1 MPTISTASLIQ
12 TINLGAQ
19 SNDGTGDAIRDAF
32 SKVNQNFSTIAGV
45 LGVGSGLYFT
55 KLIDTPHILSPNRVM
70 TTDASGLTLTQVSLV
85 GLGGI
90 KVTLDQTAKTL
101 TVNSTI
107 TNLVK
112 DPQPILA
119 ANLSANYVFRG
130 TNFADPVD
138 DQDLATK
145 KWIYDNFLNRDSN
158 YEYISSTNP
167 LTGANFTTT
176 NVEGSTLRHNIQL
189 VPGQANTSTN
199 TGKTITVYN
208 STGTTSTVD
217 ISRGQWLPSHLTRK
231 DYVDTKISLQ
241 GISTVDPFTGQVN
254 AGFGQMTG
262 ALQLFRDPV
271 ETDPGSTAA
280 TKAYVDQNSP
290 LSKINF
296 YVSLAGNDAR
306 YEVPAYKRG
315 RSLAY
320 AFRTINQAAQAAIQ
334 SQAVS
339 EIKLG
344 PYQRYITT
352 NNYQNNVQISSTGTS
367 LIPNAIK
374 LNVNYVGGLG
384 TDPFFERSIRPGMY
398 IQGADSNAMA
408 DILNISLTQSSNVEE
423 YYEVQYVDYAETFN
437 SAITADKLSGD
448 VTFTLINYNIV
459 PIPDFWVG
467 YKFQLDQ
474 VVGGQS
480 GTIISVSN
488 QFNVNGNVYDVFTVR
503 MDAPLTNLNT
513 ISGSNWHVYSGYF
526 ITGENL
532 RYGQRYNKLEISLI
546 VESGEYNEQFPIRMA
561 DNVSLRG
568 DEFRR
573 TIFKP
578 AYVNGTARASISTS
592 PWVNIWFRRDTQTD
606 GLITCA
612 INTATD
618 YAQSLQAVGATPA
631 SVGNDLVTGVTT
643 FTLSTSSNLTVPTSW
658 IKKVFAQYNPDGQT
672 YAAIGTITSVN
683 QNTFYVNLAENYNNQ
698 RTIGSTATIASGSWH
713 VFDPIN
719 FGYHYLRDPSRP
731 ANYIANP
738 NTGGFV
744 HAYNIIQGNLEFLKD
759 EIFGY
764 VNQKYSGQF
773 VLDPVKCKR
782 DIGII
787 LNSLS
792 YDLKFGDINQSINAA
807 DSFVSDPSIL
817 STGYATLLPLTIDM
831 VGYMNT
837 ILQKVLI
844 NQAPTT
850 AYSADSQKFF
860 SYSAESESLFTVAD
874 LTSAMQAIINKDPSF
889 NPAKYNDQLDVF
901 LMNDATILRY
911 CGGQGHGGFMKVLDP
926 EGQIKSKSPYTQ
938 TCSSF
943 SRSTGHHT
951 FSGGMLVDGF
961 CGNLPLTITI
971 PTQAA
976 QADTQGNL
984 IFIPVS
990 GLVRKPQF
998 PCFFIDNGISYEVDY
1013 MKSYDS
1019 LNGTATLALNS
1030 NNAGGVQSV
1039 TIQNGAQEF
1048 QPNRTSLNPIYCTF
1062 INPGIAGAITAKGFV
1077 TTDANG
1083 QINGFNVTYPGKGYS
1098 VQPTIIVGQ
1107 ATFNFT
1113 IGSNGAIT
1121 QMAINNGGSGYTTST
1136 AINIASPGGSGYTAT
1151 AVITSVDVNGSIT
1164 GINLTYG
1171 GLGYGLS
1178 VTPTVTFGL
1187 QSFSSVLKNGF
1198 VGPLPYYIELNT
1210 AGNRSMLANDY
1221 TQINDLGYGVFA
1233 TNGGLI
1239 ENVSMFTY
1247 YNWTSYYAL
1256 NGAQVRSITGSSCY
1270 GFYGLVSEG
1279 SNPLEI
1285 PTPVTIPDQ
1294 LTQVATV
1301 YNQAPYQNAA
1311 GGSEIYVTI
1320 DPSYGYA
1327 PFAGSEVEVNH
1338 YGVRKIY
1345 NIQNASLVF
1354 GSVWVLSIDTTA
1366 IGGLYAII
1374 PDGSPVTIR
1383 MQTQFRLYGLNATAI
1398 TRPSTVLTLNEEP
1411 TYIYRILNY
1420 TNLGSDYVLAESEEA
1435 YDYINVT
1442 PYTLNGNFRQGI
1454 GRPNFISTGSGYT
1467 TTASWTATVA
1477 TPTIKTAVVLGN
1489 QGTNLAG
1496 VTQVSIASPSGTI
1509 HPGMTVTG
1517 NGVLSGQ
1524 QVLWVSTDTT
1534 VIQVTLA
1541 QAWTASTTLS
1551 FIGSTATAYATADQT
1566 KGVITNLVI
1575 TDPGCGYDTAPTVTI
1590 WPSPVGVSGNAS
1602 AVVSLSGAIGSNVI
1616 KTSNIKSS
1624 DIARITTGLT
1634 ASTPYYYIFGYEGQ
1648 MYKISK
1654 YVPPGTKSAF
1664 NDTSVTGGGWS
1675 EIEFTAIQNYTSSSL
1690 NKEFWYSSTQPLYAG
1705 IEKNQGGSVTIQIS
1719 TMRATGHDMLNVGT
1733 GGYAS
1738 SKYPND
1744 LYGPPTYLPDAGKIT
1759 REIGKGRVYAV
1770 TTDQDGN
1777 FRVGKYFS
1785 VDQGRGTVTINA
1797 PIALSGIS
1805 KLSFKKGVEV
1815 DNFSIDETMAGNSPR
1830 TVPTE
1835 SAIVGYVSRRLGFD
1849 VAGRTT
1855 ANLGV
1860 TAIASNGV
1868 IPMGAPL
1875 NMATHQINNLLL
1887 PSASSD
1893 AATKGYTDR
1902 KLSLQG
1908 TDETNVDAGR
1918 QQAGVMRGPLVLAGD
1933 PRFVIHTLTNAVS
1946 ANDGLLYLNDNS
1958 GIIPGMMV
1966 NYVSPGGS
1974 YGLLGG
1980 TTVTNVSSTTNT
1992 INISPSAI
2000 GTIAP
2005 STALYFD
2012 SVNQAANKRYV
2023 DSQAQI
2029 SKLRDV
2035 ALSGPADGDLL
2046 MFGTT
2051 VAATTSTV
2059 NPIYNSARQVVNV
2072 ANSGSVITNTS
2083 QRAGGGSDITVSRQ
2097 GNYATFKIVG
2107 GQGSTNPITDYHVN
2121 SNAAIQQ
2128 SKLSLQDAKALYATA
2143 PGSFNQSILGVAAFN
2158 STQFSASNGWISIN
2172 LTSDL
2177 SVQNIIPQT
2186 NGSFNLG
2193 SSTANFGAVYAN
2205 TLYGAVDAGQ
2215 IGGTLGIEHG
2225 GTNAGTAAGALTNI
2239 LAGATNQPSTGFVL
2253 KASGTGQYF
2262 WGQELG
2268 GGLQTGTKILTQRL
2282 GTTVVSGGQTVFTA
2296 PTYTIGSSQLRV
2308 YINGVR
2314 QSADSAKSGGADYN
2328 ETSQTTFTINAGLNV
2343 GDYVLAEVDGYYFFQ
2358 VNANSVAYTASIPL
2372 TANNVQDA
2380 IDQLNANK
2388 YEKSGGTISG
2398 DVTINTGYGLNLA
2411 AGTSAKA
2418 ALKLIAGVTLTNAVA
2433 GAIEFDGANL
2443 YFTQTTGPTRQ
2454 TIATQTY
2461 VNNQGFLK
2469 YANNIKSSDT
2479 STYSTYAYQAQIAGT
2494 STYAAFVP
2502 WNGITGT
2509 PPAISTF
2516 SNDAAYLQYSGTIT
2530 NAVIAQTANA
2540 LNSANSYQV
2549 TRLGVGQALSSAF
2562 LTVAAGSTSQAALQ
2576 LNVGSTLT
2584 NAVVG
2589 AVEWDGNNLY
2599 ITSQGPLRQ
2608 TMAYQSWVTA
2618 QGFQTSSGNVQQANQ
2633 ATTATYVVNGVYT
2646 TGSYPNPT
2654 WIPSYDVSK
2663 VTNAVS
2669 SIIVYSNPAFIGT
2682 LDAGKL
2688 TGTIPSSVQGGT
2700 NVYIG
2705 TTSVALNRTSGNL
2718 DLAGIT
2724 TLQLPGATSGG
2735 ITLSPA
2741 AVAGTNTLTLP
2752 AKTATLA
2759 VLGDTFYIGT
2769 TSVANNRATGNLG
2782 LTGISS
2788 IAFPGSTSGT
2798 AILQASSTAGTP
2810 TLTLPTAT
2818 GTLDLVGATFYVG
2831 TTAITNNRSS
2841 ANLALTGITSI
2852 DGTAANVANALT
2864 FKSDGTGAAADSTY
2878 NGGSTRNISYNSI
2891 GAAPVGQTFYI
2902 GTTQVAI
2909 NRASASLS
2917 LAGVSIDGNAGT
2929 VTNGFYTNSS
2939 FNLGTTSITVN
2950 RGSGAQTLTGISIDG
2965 SAGSAGTATNANNL
2979 YGQDSNYRSAIYNA
2993 ATAYSI
2999 VQRDG
3004 GGNITANTFNGN
3016 LSGNATTANYADL
3029 AEKYTTDIEYAPGT
3043 VVMVGG
3049 NEEVTAVTGPDC
3061 WVLGVI
3067 STNPAH
3073 LMNASANGQ
3082 PIALTGRVPVKLNV
3096 AVKKGDP
3103 IYPDV
3108 DGGATNV
3115 SNGRHPFGFALSTS
3129 GPGLVECAIK

>member
-32 SKVNQNFSTIAGV
+32 SKVNQNFATIAGV

-158 YEYISSTNP
+158 YQYISSTNP
-167 LTGANFTTT
+167 LTGSNFTTT

-199 TGKTITVYN
+199 TGKTITIYN

-217 ISRGQWLPSHLTRK
+217 ISRGQWLPSHVTRK

-271 ETDPGSTAA
+271 ETDPGNTAA

-306 YEVPAYKRG
+306 YDVPAYKRG

-320 AFRTINQAAQAAIQ
+320 AFRTINQAAQAAIA

-344 PYQRYITT
+344 PYQRFITT

-367 LIPNAIK
+367 LIPNAIR

-384 TDPFFERSIRPGMY
+384 TDPFVERSIRPGMY

-423 YYEVQYVDYAETFN
+423 YYEVQYVDYAATFN
-437 SAITADKLSGD
+437 SAISADKLSGD

-459 PIPDFWVG
+459 PIPNFWVG

-488 QFNVNGNVYDVFTVR
+488 SFDVNGNVFDVFVVR
-503 MDAPLTNLNT
+503 MDTPLTNLNT

-526 ITGENL
+526 IPGENL

-606 GLITCA
+606 GLLTCE
-612 INTATD
+612 ISTATD
-618 YAQSLQAVGATPA
+618 YAQSLHAVGVTPA
-631 SVGNDLVTGVTT
+631 SVGNDAVTGVTT
-643 FTLSTSSNLTVPTSW
+643 FTLSTSSSVTVPNSW
-658 IKKVFAQYNPDGQT
+658 VKKVFAQYNPDGQT
-672 YAAIGTITSVN
+672 YAAVGTITSVN

-698 RTIGSTATIASGSWH
+698 RTIGSTSTIASGSWH

-731 ANYIANP
+731 ANYIASP

-787 LNSLS
+787 LNALS

-817 STGYATLLPLTIDM
+817 STSYAAKLPLTIDM
-831 VGYMNT
+831 VGYINT

-850 AYSADSQKFF
+850 AYSADTQKFF
-860 SYSAESESLFTVAD
+860 SYSAESLSLFTISD
-874 LTSAMQAIINKDPSF
+874 LTSAMQAILNKDPGF

-951 FSGGMLVDGF
+951 FAGGMLVDGF
-961 CGNLPLTITI
+961 CGNLPLTITT
-971 PTQAA
+971 PGQAA
-976 QADTQGNL
+976 QPDTLGNL

-990 GLVRKPQF
+990 GLIRKPQF

-1030 NNAGGVQSV
+1030 NNPGGVQSV

-1048 QPNRTSLNPIYCTF
+1048 QPNRTSQNPIYCTF
-1062 INPGIAGAITAKGFV
+1062 INPGVAGAITAKGFV

-1113 IGSNGAIT
+1113 IGANGAIT
-1121 QMAINNGGSGYTTST
+1121 QMSINNGGSGYTTST
-1136 AINIASPGGSGYTAT
+1136 KINIASPGGSGYTAT
-1151 AVITSVDVNGSIT
+1151 AVITSVDPVTGAIT

-1171 GLGYGLS
+1171 GQGYGLS
-1178 VTPTVTFGL
+1178 VTPIVTFGL

-1198 VGPLPYYIELNT
+1198 VGPLPYNIELNT

-1285 PTPVTIPDQ
+1285 PTPVTMPDQ

-1320 DPSYGYA
+1320 DNTYGYA

-1338 YGVRKIY
+1338 YGIRKIY
-1345 NIQNASLVF
+1345 NIQNASLVV
-1354 GSVWVLSIDTTA
+1354 GNVWVLSINTTA

-1374 PDGSPVTIR
+1374 PDGTPVTIR

-1398 TRPSTVLTLNEEP
+1398 TRPSTVLTLDEEP

-1420 TNLGSDYVLAESEEA
+1420 VNLGSDYVLAESEEA

-1442 PYTLNGNFRQGI
+1442 PYVLNGNFRQGI
-1454 GRPNFISTGSGYT
+1454 GRPTFISTGSGYT

-1496 VTQVSIASPSGTI
+1496 VTQVNIASASGNI
-1509 HPGMTVTG
+1509 HPGMTITG

-1534 VIQVTLA
+1534 VIQTSLA

-1551 FIGSTATAYATADQT
+1551 FIGSTATAYALSDTT
-1566 KGVITNLVI
+1566 KGSITKLVI

-1590 WPSPVGVSGNAS
+1590 WPSPVGISGNATVS
-1602 AVVSLSGAIGSNVI
+1602 VSLSGMVGTNVI
-1616 KTSNIKSS
+1616 KSANIKSS

-1634 ASTPYYYIFGYEGQ
+1634 AATPYYYIFGYEGQ
-1648 MYKISK
+1648 MYRISK
-1654 YVPPGTKSAF
+1654 YVPPGIRSGF
-1664 NDTSVTGGGWS
+1664 NDTSVTGGAWS
-1675 EIEFTAIQNYTSSSL
+1675 EIEITPIQSQATSL
-1690 NKEFWYSSTQPLYAG
+1690 TKEFWYSSTQPLYAG
-1705 IEKNQGGSVTIQIS
+1705 IQKNQTGSVTIQIS

-1744 LYGPPTYLPDAGKIT
+1744 LYGPPVYLPDAGKIT
-1759 REIGKGRVYAV
+1759 KEIGKGRVYSV

-1849 VAGRTT
+1849 VAGLRT

-1902 KLSLQG
+1902 KISLQG
-1908 TDETNVDAGR
+1908 TNETNVDAGG

-1933 PRFVIHTLTNAVS
+1933 PKIVTQTLASQVS

-1966 NYVSPGGS
+1966 NYVNQGGN
-1974 YGLLGG
+1974 YGFIGG
-1980 TTVTNVSSTTNT
+1980 TTVTNVSTTSNT
-1992 INISPSAI
+1992 VSISPSAI

-2005 STALYFD
+2005 STVLYFD
-2012 SVNQAANKRYV
+2012 SVNQASNKRYV

-2046 MFGTT
+2046 MFGTP
-2051 VAATTSTV
+2051 VAATTSSV
-2059 NPIYNSARQVVNV
+2059 NPVYSSTRQVVNV
-2072 ANSGSVITNTS
+2072 TNSGSVITNTA

-2128 SKLSLQDAKALYATA
+2128 SKLALQDAKALYSTA
-2143 PGSFNQSILGVAAFN
+2143 PNSFNQGILGVAAFN

-2172 LTSDL
+2172 LNSDL
-2177 SVQNIIPQT
+2177 SVQNVIPQA
-2186 NGSFNLG
+2186 NGTYNLG
-2193 SSTANFGAVYAN
+2193 SSGANFGAVYAN

-2215 IGGTLGIEHG
+2215 IGGTLPINHG
-2225 GTNAGTAAGALTNI
+2225 GTAAGTAAGALSNI

-2282 GTTVVSGGQTVFTA
+2282 GTTVASDGQTVFSA
-2296 PTYTIGSSQLRV
+2296 PSYTIGSGQLRV

-2314 QSADSAKSGGADYN
+2314 QSVDRRDYD
-2328 ETSQTTFTINAGLNV
+2328 ETSTTTFTVGAGLRQ

-2358 VNANSVAYTASIPL
+2358 VNANAVAYTASTPL

-2411 AGTSAKA
+2411 AGTSSKA
-2418 ALKLIAGVTLTNAVA
+2418 ALKLIAGATLTTAVA

-2469 YANNIKSSDT
+2469 YANNIKSADT
-2479 STYSTYAYQAQIAGT
+2479 STYSTYAYQATIAGT

-2530 NAVIAQTANA
+2530 NAVIAQTANN

-2562 LTVAAGSTSQAALQ
+2562 LTVAAGSTSQAAIQ
-2576 LNVGSTLT
+2576 LNNGSTLT

-2589 AVEWDGNNLY
+2589 AIEWDGNNLY
-2599 ITSQGPLRQ
+2599 ITSQGPTRQ
-2608 TMAYQSWVTA
+2608 TMAYQSWVIA
-2618 QGFQTSSGNVQQANQ
+2618 QGYQTASGNVQQANQ

-2669 SIIVYSNPAFIGT
+2669 AITVYSNPSFIGT

-2705 TTSVALNRTSGNL
+2705 TTPVALNRTSGNL

-2724 TLQLPGATSGG
+2724 TLQMPGSSSGG
-2735 ITLSPA
+2735 ITLTPA
-2741 AVAGTNTLTLP
+2741 AVAGSNTLTLP
-2752 AKTATLA
+2752 AKTGTLS
-2759 VLGDTFYIGT
+2759 VVGDAFYIGT
-2769 TSVANNRATGNLG
+2769 TSVANNRSSANLG

-2810 TLTLPTAT
+2810 TVTLPTAS
-2818 GTLDLVGATFYVG
+2818 GTLDLVGATFYIG

-2841 ANLALTGITSI
+2841 AAQSLTGITSI
-2852 DGTAANVANALT
+2852 DGTAANVANSLT
-2864 FKSDGTGAAADSTY
+2864 FNTSGGAGAGTTYNGSAAKTIDYSTVGAAA
-2878 NGGSTRNISYNSI
+2878 
-2891 GAAPVGQTFYI
+2891 VGQQFYI

-2909 NRASASLS
+2909 NRTSGS
-2917 LAGVSIDGNAGT
+2917 LALTGVSIDGNAGT

-2939 FNLGTTSITVN
+2939 FYIGTTNITVN
-2950 RGSGAQTLTGISIDG
+2950 RSSAAQTLTGINIDG
-2965 SAGSAGTATNANNL
+2965 SAGSAGSATNATNL
-2979 YGQDSNYRSAIYNA
+2979 YGQDSSYHTAIYNA
-2993 ATAYSI
+2993 ATNYSI

-3004 GGNITANTFNGN
+3004 SGNITANTFNGN

-3029 AEKYTTDIEYAPGT
+3029 AEKYTTDVEYAPGT

-3049 NEEVTAVTGPDC
+3049 DEEVTAVTGPDC

-3073 LMNASANGQ
+3073 LMNAGANGQ

-3108 DGGATNV
+3108 NGGATNV
-3115 SNGRHPFGFALSTS
+3115 SNGRHPFGFALTTS

>member
-55 KLIDTPHILSPNRVM
+55 KLIDTPHILSPNKVM

-158 YEYISSTNP
+158 YQYISSTNP

-199 TGKTITVYN
+199 TGKTITIYN

-344 PYQRYITT
+344 PYQRFITT

-384 TDPFFERSIRPGMY
+384 TDPFVERSIRPGMY

-503 MDAPLTNLNT
+503 MDTPLTNLNT

-606 GLITCA
+606 GLITCS

-643 FTLSTSSNLTVPTSW
+643 FTLSTSSQTTVPTSW
-658 IKKVFAQYNPDGQT
+658 IKKVFAQYNPDGKT

-719 FGYHYLRDPSRP
+719 FGYHYLRDPSKP
-731 ANYIANP
+731 ANYIANT

-744 HAYNIIQGNLEFLKD
+744 HAYNIIQGNLEFLKA

-764 VNQKYSGQF
+764 INQKYSGQF
-773 VLDPVKCKR
+773 VLDANNYKNRISV
-782 DIGII
+782 I
-787 LNSLS
+787 LNALA
-792 YDLKFGDINQSINAA
+792 YDLKFGDINQSINVA
-807 DSFVSDPSIL
+807 DLYVNDPVTKLPSNMTAL
-817 STGYATLLPLTIDM
+817 VVDMFGY
-831 VGYMNT
+831 VNT

-850 AYSADSQKFF
+850 AYSAFTQTFF
-860 SYSAESESLFTVAD
+860 TYSAESVSLFTVPD
-874 LTSAMQAIINKDPSF
+874 LTSAMQAIVNQDSRF

-951 FSGGMLVDGF
+951 FAGGMLVDGF
-961 CGNLPLTITI
+961 CGNLPLTVTT

-976 QADTQGNL
+976 RADTQGNL

-1048 QPNRTSLNPIYCTF
+1048 QPNRTSQNPIYCTF
-1062 INPGIAGAITAKGFV
+1062 INPGVAGAITAKGFV

-1113 IGSNGAIT
+1113 IGANGAIT
-1121 QMAINNGGSGYTTST
+1121 QMSINNGGSGYTTT
-1136 AINIASPGGSGYTAT
+1136 TKVNISAPGGSGYTAT
-1151 AVITSVDVNGSIT
+1151 AVITSVDVNGAIT

-1171 GLGYGLS
+1171 GQGYGLS

-1187 QSFSSVLKNGF
+1187 HSFSSVLKNGF
-1198 VGPLPYYIELNT
+1198 VGPLPYNIELNT

-1285 PTPVTIPDQ
+1285 PTPVTMPDQ

-1311 GGSEIYVTI
+1311 GGSEIYVSI
-1320 DPSYGYA
+1320 DSTYGYA
-1327 PFAGSEVEVNH
+1327 PYAGSEVEVNH
-1338 YGVRKIY
+1338 YGIRKIY
-1345 NIQNASLVF
+1345 NIQNASLVV
-1354 GSVWVLSIDTTA
+1354 GNVWVLSINTTA
-1366 IGGLYAII
+1366 IGGLYSII

-1398 TRPSTVLTLNEEP
+1398 TRPSTVLTLDEEP

-1420 TNLGSDYVLAESEEA
+1420 INLGSDYVLAESEEA

-1442 PYTLNGNFRQGI
+1442 PFTLNGNFRQGI
-1454 GRPNFISTGSGYT
+1454 GRPSFVSTGSGYT

-1489 QGTNLAG
+1489 QGTAQAG
-1496 VTQVSIASPSGTI
+1496 VSQLNIGSASGNI
-1509 HPGMTVTG
+1509 HPGMTITG
-1517 NGVLSGQ
+1517 SGVLSGQ
-1524 QVLWVSTDTT
+1524 KVLWVSTDTT
-1534 VIQVTLA
+1534 VIQTSLS
-1541 QAWTASTTLS
+1541 QYWTASTTLS
-1551 FIGSTATAYATADQT
+1551 FIGSTATAYAISDQAKGSIT
-1566 KGVITNLVI
+1566 KLVI

-1590 WPSPVGVSGNAS
+1590 WPSPVGISGNAS
-1602 AVVSLSGAIGSNVI
+1602 VSVSLSGMIGTNVI
-1616 KTSNIKSS
+1616 KTANIKSS
-1624 DIARITTGLT
+1624 DIARLTTGLT
-1634 ASTPYYYIFGYEGQ
+1634 ASTPYYYIFGFEGQ
-1648 MYKISK
+1648 MYKITK
-1654 YVPPGTKSAF
+1654 YVPPGTRSGF
-1664 NDTSVTGGGWS
+1664 SDTSVTGGSWG
-1675 EIEFTAIQNYTSSSL
+1675 EIEFTAIQNFTSAAL
-1690 NKEFWYSSTQPLYAG
+1690 TRELWYSSTQPLYAG
-1705 IEKNQGGSVTIQIS
+1705 IQKNQGGSVTIQIS

-1759 REIGKGRVYAV
+1759 REIGKGRVYSV

-1849 VAGRTT
+1849 VAGLRT

-1902 KLSLQG
+1902 KISLQG
-1908 TDETNVDAGR
+1908 TNETNIDAGG

-1933 PRFVIHTLTNAVS
+1933 PKIVIHTLTNSVS
-1946 ANDGLLYLNDNS
+1946 ANDGLLYLDDNS

-1966 NYVSPGGS
+1966 NYINQGGS

-1980 TTVTNVSSTTNT
+1980 TTVTNVSTLTNT
-1992 INISPSAI
+1992 VSISPSAI

-2035 ALSGPADGDLL
+2035 ALSVPADGDLL
-2046 MFGTT
+2046 MFGTP
-2051 VAATTSTV
+2051 VAATTSSI
-2059 NPIYNSARQVVNV
+2059 NPVYNSTRQVVNV

-2083 QRAGGGSDITVSRQ
+2083 QQRGGGSDITVSRQ

-2128 SKLSLQDAKALYATA
+2128 SKLSLQDAKALYSTA

-2177 SVQNIIPQT
+2177 SVQNVIPQT
-2186 NGSFNLG
+2186 DGSFNLG
-2193 SSTANFGAVYAN
+2193 SSNANFGAVYAN

-2215 IGGTLGIEHG
+2215 IGGTLPINHG

-2282 GTTVVSGGQTVFTA
+2282 GTTVSSAGQTVFTA
-2296 PTYTIGSSQLRV
+2296 PTYSIGSSQLRV

-2358 VNANSVAYTASIPL
+2358 VNANSVAYTASPPL

-2411 AGTSAKA
+2411 AGTSAKP
-2418 ALKLIAGVTLTNAVA
+2418 ALKLISGAILTNAVA

-2469 YANNIKSSDT
+2469 YANNIKSADT
-2479 STYSTYAYQAQIAGT
+2479 STYSTYAYTAQIAGT

-2509 PPAISTF
+2509 PPAVSTF

-2562 LTVAAGSTSQAALQ
+2562 LTVAAGSISQAAIQ
-2576 LNVGSTLT
+2576 LNNGSTLT

-2589 AVEWDGNNLY
+2589 AIEWDGNNLY

-2608 TMAYQSWVTA
+2608 TMAYQSWVIA
-2618 QGFQTSSGNVQQANQ
+2618 QGYQTASGNVQQANQ

-2663 VTNAVS
+2663 VTNGVS
-2669 SIIVYSNPAFIGT
+2669 TIIQYSNPSFIST

-2688 TGTIPSSVQGGT
+2688 TGTIPSAVLGNST
-2700 NVYIG
+2700 VYIG
-2705 TTSVALNRTSGNL
+2705 TTGVTLNRSSGNL

-2724 TLQLPGATSGG
+2724 TLQMPGSSSGG
-2735 ITLSPA
+2735 ITLTPA
-2741 AVAGTNTLTLP
+2741 AVAGSNTLTLP

-2769 TSVANNRATGNLG
+2769 TSVANNRSSANLG

-2810 TLTLPTAT
+2810 TVTLPTAS

-2864 FKSDGTGAAADSTY
+2864 FKNDGTGDAADSTY
-2878 NGGSTRNISYNSI
+2878 NGGATRKISYNSI
-2891 GAAPVGQTFYI
+2891 GAAASNQTMYL
-2902 GTTQVAI
+2902 GTTAVAI
-2909 NRASASLS
+2909 NRASATGHTLN
-2917 LAGVSIDGNAGT
+2917 GVSIDGNAGT
-2929 VTNGFYTNSS
+2929 VSNGVYTTGSYANPSWITNINYSILNGTIPTWNQDTTGTASKA
-2939 FNLGTTSITVN
+2939 NQLLG
-2950 RGSGAQTLTGISIDG
+2950 QDG
-2965 SAGSAGTATNANNL
+2965 S
-2979 YGQDSNYRSAIYNA
+2979 QRSAVYNA

-2999 VQRDG
+2999 TQRDSS
-3004 GGNITANTFNGN
+3004 GNITAGTFNGN

-3029 AEKYTTDIEYAPGT
+3029 AEKYTTDVEYAPGT

-3049 NEEVTAVTGPDC
+3049 DEEVTAVTGPDC

-3073 LMNASANGQ
+3073 LMNAAANGQ

-3096 AVKKGDP
+3096 AVKKGDA
-3103 IYPDV
+3103 IYPDI
-3108 DGGATNV
+3108 DGGATTV
-3115 SNGRHPFGFALSTS
+3115 SNGRHPFGFALTTS